1 MRECERST
9 EDLAYVEIVEGPDGE
24 LIRALVVGGAIQS
37 ATYLGERAYE
47 PVFAYYRAF
56 DCMFEGDRTVRDVLM
71 LGGGGYAYPKHFI
84 STQPDARMDVV
95 EINPAVTQLAMKH
108 FSLQQ
113 ALDEF
118 GRDRL
123 CLVTAD
129 ARTYVDS
136 CTKTYDV
143 IVNDCFTGTEPVRS
157 LMTAEAAHTFARCL
171 VPGGL
176 YLANVVS
183 QQEGT
188 DVTTLSRTAAA
199 LSEAFA
205 NIQVIPCSDDDYS
218 AEDNYLVA
226 ASNGPLSL
234 CGAVPFSEEFFGAVL
249 HDA

>member
-1 MRECERST
+1 MSECERST
-9 EDLAYVEIVEGPDGE
+9 ENLTHVEIVEGPDGE
-24 LIRALVVGGAIQS
+24 VIRALVVDGTFQS

-56 DCMFEGDRTVRDVLM
+56 DCMFAGGRAVRDVLM

-84 STQPDARMDVV
+84 STRPDARMDVV
-95 EINPAVTQLAMKH
+95 EIDPAVAQLAMKH
-108 FSLQQ
+108 FYLQQ

-118 GRDRL
+118 GEDRL
-123 CLVTAD
+123 RLITAD
-129 ARTYVDS
+129 GRTYVDA

-143 IVNDCFTGTEPVRS
+143 IVNDCFNGAEPVRS
-157 LMTAEAAHTFARCL
+157 LMTAEAARSFARCL

-183 QQEGT
+183 QHEGS
-188 DVTTLSRTAAA
+188 DVTTLSRVAAA

-226 ASNGPLSL
+226 ASNGPLNLS
-234 CGAVPFSEEFFGAVL
+234 GAIPFGKEFYGTVL